1 MLALASAVPVPS
13 DPCASPA
20 VRGARGARADGV
32 TVPHRGLRGALHS
45 GTAKESHPATG
56 QSQVGSG
63 SVSNLVRAG
72 RGDCAQV
79 LPLQGR
85 KGGGCQITT
94 HKDSA
99 SS

>member
-1 MLALASAVPVPS
+1 
-13 DPCASPA
+13 
-20 VRGARGARADGV
+20 
-32 TVPHRGLRGALHS
+32 
-45 GTAKESHPATG
+45 
-56 QSQVGSG
+56 
-63 SVSNLVRAG
+63 VSNLVRAG